1 MRRQSRYAALS
12 SGVGR
17 PVKSIVRTVLEVA
30 WLIMACVW
38 DAGSPTTL
46 DAMNSLLDRKLVYVT
61 GKGGVGKSTVAGAL
75 GLAAAQRGHRT
86 IVCEVGEQDR
96 LSRVFGKD
104 AAPGEETHLTDNLW
118 STSINPQE
126 ALGEWV
132 TKQLGS
138 RTLAKPL
145 MGSNTFQYFVAA
157 APGAKE
163 VVAMA
168 KVWELVQ
175 SERWQRRARPYDIA
189 IVDGPASGHGV
200 GMLQTPRTIA
210 SVARVGP
217 IAGQAKKISAL
228 LENAELS
235 GYLAV
240 ALPEEMPVTE
250 TIELEG
256 KLRAAIDRKLAAIV
270 VNGVQPKRFTKADLD
285 KIAPLLGDDGA
296 VGRAAL
302 KAAGFSAK
310 RSAGEQAQLRRLRKA
325 A

>member
-1 MRRQSRYAALS
+1 M
-12 SGVGR
+12 
-17 PVKSIVRTVLEVA
+17 
-30 WLIMACVW
+30 
-38 DAGSPTTL
+38 
-46 DAMNSLLDRKLVYVT
+46 T

-75 GLAAAQRGHRT
+75 GLAAAGARHRT
-86 IVCEVGEQDR
+86 IVCELGSQDR
-96 LSRVFGKD
+96 LARFFGKD
-104 AAPGEETHLTDNLW
+104 AAPGEETELAENLW
-118 STSINPQE
+118 ATSIDPHE

-132 TKQLGS
+132 TKQIGS

-175 SERWQRRARPYDIA
+175 SERWQKRARGYDVA

-200 GMLQTPRTIA
+200 GMLQTPKTIA
-210 SVARVGP
+210 GVARVGP
-217 IAGQAKKISAL
+217 IASQANKIRDL
-228 LENAELS
+228 LEDAACS
-235 GYLAV
+235 GYVAV

-250 TIELEG
+250 TIELQD
-256 KLRAAIDRKLAAIV
+256 KLHRAISRDLEAIV
-270 VNGVQPKRFTKADLD
+270 VNAMHPKRFTKAELD
-285 KIAPLLGDDGA
+285 RLGPLLSDDGV

-310 RSAGEQAQLRRLRKA
+310 RLRGRAGAAAPPAQGRRRARRHPPLPVRARPRARRPGA
-325 A
+325 AGRRAAKREL